1 MDLSSIEIRPNV
13 KTLYALLGQENL
25 MSFYFGEKIDLRKK
39 YKNPFRS
46 DKHATCFFRW
56 SQGGNLYFVDYAT
69 EKVHYNAIDIAQMRT
84 AYEYPDTLYK
94 IESDFQL
101 KNFSLE
107 DRLRLEME
115 VSTLKSP
122 KPAEVKPASIKVTVT
137 KFTQKDLEYWLQFG
151 VTEKI
156 LKFYDVRKVD
166 KAWIADNIWYIS
178 NTFDPCYRYKEKDK
192 FKLYRPYAEKKVK
205 FRTNFFGGM
214 LEGYTQLPHKGTILI
229 ITKGTKDVMT
239 LHSIG
244 VNAVAVRSET
254 TPISENAYELL
265 KARFDTMYVWFD
277 ADRAGEEG
285 AKKISET
292 YGIPVLYHH
301 GSLGKDISDIYKNHG
316 REKLIKIC
324 QELRIL

>member
-1 MDLSSIEIRPNV
+1 MDLTSIEIRPNV
-13 KTLYALLGQENL
+13 QTLYKLVGQETL
-25 MSFYFGEKIDLRKK
+25 MSFYFGEKIDLRNK

-46 DKHATCFFRW
+46 DKHATCFFKW
-56 SQGGNLYFVDYAT
+56 SQGGNLYFIDYAT
-69 EKVHYNAIDIAQMRT
+69 EKIHYNCIDIAQMRT
-84 AYEYPDTLYK
+84 GYEYPDILYK

-107 DRLRLEME
+107 DRLG
-115 VSTLKSP
+115 LKIEIDSLKTV
-122 KPAEVKPASIKVTVT
+122 KPAEVKPASIKVKLT
-137 KFTQKDLEYWLQFG
+137 KFNQKDLEYWSQFG

-166 KAWIADNIWYIS
+166 KAWIAENIWYI
-178 NTFDPCYRYKEKDK
+178 NNDFDPCYRYKEKDK
-192 FKLYRPYAEKKVK
+192 FKLYRPYADKKVK

-214 LEGYTQLPHKGTILI
+214 LEGYTQLPHKGSILI

-265 KARFDTMYVWFD
+265 RARFDSIYVWFD
-277 ADRAGEEG
+277 ADRAGIEG
-285 AKKISET
+285 AKKISEM
-292 YGIPVLYHH
+292 YDIPVLYHH
-301 GSLGKDISDIYKNHG
+301 ASLGKDISDIYKEHG
-316 REKLIKIC
+316 KEKLIEIC
-324 QELRIL
+324 HQFMIL